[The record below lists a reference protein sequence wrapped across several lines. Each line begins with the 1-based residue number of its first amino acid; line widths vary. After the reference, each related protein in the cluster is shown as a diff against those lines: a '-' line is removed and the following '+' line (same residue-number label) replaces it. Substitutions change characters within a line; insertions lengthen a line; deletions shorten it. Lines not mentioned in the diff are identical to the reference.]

1 MAIRANIRLVKRTAE
16 ERCTECQEVL
26 MHWVTRERLRLR
38 EVKPYLARKYH
49 KDAEHDVLLAVI
61 GLITR
66 LNRLN

>member
-1 MAIRANIRLVKRTAE
+1 
-16 ERCTECQEVL
+16 
-26 MHWVTRERLRLR
+26 MHWVTRQRLSLR
-38 EVKPYLARKYH
+38 EVEPYLARKYH